1 MIGERTSGRGGR
13 AASSYFG
20 ARSLFVLG
28 VRERSSFIPNLGLI
42 SFLEVCPMA
51 TGLVQRKRFIVA
63 VVGAFVLIPLASC
76 EKGIRR
82 VPVSGTV
89 TLDGQPLQGGVL
101 MFYPDESKGNTA
113 RVGCSGPVKNGRYS
127 LVTAGV
133 TQIDTGTGAPLGW
146 YNVTLLT
153 DLPGTPEIKVDKKY
167 LRPETTPLQVEIVEN
182 PPPGKYD
189 LQLTK

>member
-1 MIGERTSGRGGR
+1 MIGERTSGRGGS
-13 AASSYFG
+13 AASSYFD
-20 ARSLFVLG
+20 ALPDLSG
-28 VRERSSFIPNLGLI
+28 VWERSSFFPILGLI
-42 SFLEVCPMA
+42 TLLEVSPMA
-51 TGLVQRKRFIVA
+51 TGLVQRRRFFLAAVA
-63 VVGAFVLIPLASC
+63 AIVLIPLASC

-101 MFYPDESKGNTA
+101 MFNPDESKGNTA

-146 YNVTLLT
+146 YKVTLLT

-182 PPPGKYD
+182 PKPGHYD